1 MTWLSAFPCTLL
13 LAAVPD
19 PDWLERAVHWVLS
32 PFPHDPYGFFGI
44 QSTVFGLLA
53 VVLVSVICGCVGS
66 LVVGSRMAF
75 FSDALAHT
83 AFAGISLGF
92 LTALFAGVLDR
103 GDFFDWATPIMV
115 VFGILVGLGIAY
127 VAERTSLANDTVIG
141 VFFAGAM
148 GFGAMLLKGI
158 SQLGRYFNPEDF
170 LFGSPGTV
178 SSRDLQILFLLAV
191 LTVILLGVLYNQ
203 LLFTT
208 FNPSLARSRRIWVR
222 LCSYLFIALLAVIIN
237 VCLRTVG
244 ALLINALLIVPAATA
259 ANLSRNLR
267 QMFWATVV
275 LSVAVGVAGY
285 FLAYHLKVPLSSG
298 KPLTFGSGGMIVV
311 LSVILFFGSL
321 ALAGW
326 QRRRAAAAPA
336 GPAEKAGVSS

>member
-1 MTWLSAFPCTLL
+1 MTWLLYLGAL
-13 LAAVPD
+13 PD
-19 PDWLERAVHWVLS
+19 PDWLERAVQWVLGL
-32 PFPHDPYGFFGI
+32 FPHDPYGFFGI
-44 QSTVFGLLA
+44 QATVFGLLA
-53 VVLVSVICGCVGS
+53 VILVSLICGGVGS
-66 LVVGSRMAF
+66 LVVGNRMAF

-92 LTALFAGVLDR
+92 LTALFVGVLDR
-103 GDFFDWATPIMV
+103 GDFFKLATPIMV
-115 VFGILVGLGIAY
+115 VFGILIGLGIAY
-127 VAERTSLANDTVIG
+127 VSERTSLANDTIIG

-178 SSRDLQILFLLAV
+178 DSLDVLILFVLAV
-191 LTVILLGVLYNQ
+191 VTAVLLGLLYNQ

-208 FNPSLARSRRIWVR
+208 FNPSLARSRRVWVR
-222 LCSYLFIALLAVIIN
+222 LGSYLFIALLAVIVN

-267 QMFWATVV
+267 QMFWITVG
-275 LSVAVGVAGY
+275 LSLTVGVVGY
-285 FLAYHLKVPLSSG
+285 VLAYHLKVPMPHGSQ
-298 KPLTFGSGGMIVV
+298 PLTFGSGGMIVV
-311 LSVILFFGSL
+311 LSVVLFFGSL
-321 ALAGW
+321 ALAAF
-326 QRRRAAAAPA
+326 QRRRGSPTPA
-336 GPAEKAGVSS
+336 DPPEKAGVSS

>member
-1 MTWLSAFPCTLL
+1 MIWLLSAV
-13 LAAVPD
+13 AE
-19 PDWLERAVHWVLS
+19 PDWLERTVQRLLAL
-32 PFPHDPYGFFGI
+32 FPHDPNGFFSI
-44 QSTVFGLLA
+44 QATIFGLMA
-53 VVLVSVICGCVGS
+53 VILVSLICAGVGS
-66 LVVGSRMAF
+66 LVVGNRMAF

-92 LTALFAGVLDR
+92 LSAIFVGALDR

-115 VFGILVGLGIAY
+115 AFGVLVGLAIAY
-127 VAERTSLANDTVIG
+127 VSERTSLANDTIIG

-148 GFGAMLLKGI
+148 GLGAMLLKGI

-170 LFGSPGTV
+170 LFGSPGTIN
-178 SSRDLQILFLLAV
+178 SRDLQVLFVLAV
-191 LTVILLGVLYNQ
+191 LTAVLLGLLYNQ

-208 FNPSLARSRRIWVR
+208 FNPSLARSRRVQVR

-244 ALLINALLIVPAATA
+244 ALLINALMIVPAATA

-267 QMFWATVV
+267 QMFWTTVV
-275 LSVAVGVAGY
+275 LSLAVGIAGY
-285 FLAYHLKVPLSSG
+285 VLAYHLKVPLPSG

-311 LSVILFFGSL
+311 LSVVLFFGSL
-321 ALAGW
+321 VLAAR
-326 QRRRAAAAPA
+326 QRRRAATASAEPS
-336 GPAEKAGVSS
+336 EKAGLSS